1 MPLRGRA
8 GGRADPIPGGGLT
21 PVAVGGTAVWVAG
34 PWRRRLGVMVER
46 RRRRRTLD
54 KNEAVVRELRTEHG
68 PAVVAY
74 ATKLTGDPAAAED
87 VLQETLIRAW
97 RRSSVLDERRGSIR
111 AWMFTVA
118 HRIVVD
124 RARARSSRP
133 VEVAEHPA
141 AEPRTADHADRGGG
155 PGDRDGGCG
164 HPARRAAQ
172 GDRAAVLPGAD
183 GHGDRSRTGHPVG
196 DGEVAQPSCAPR
208 AASDVRGSPSG
219 TARRALVRAVRRAG
233 THMHV
238 DHASPVLVEPA

>member
-1 MPLRGRA
+1 
-8 GGRADPIPGGGLT
+8 
-21 PVAVGGTAVWVAG
+21 
-34 PWRRRLGVMVER
+34 MVER

-141 AEPRTADHADRGGG
+141 AEPRTADHADRVA
-155 PGDRDGGCG
+155 DRVTVMGALDTL
-164 HPARRAAQ
+164 PDEQRRVIVQLYYRGRTVTETAAAL
-172 GDRAAVLPGAD
+172 GI
-183 GHGDRSRTGHPVG
+183 
-196 DGEVAQPSCAPR
+196 
-208 AASDVRGSPSG
+208 PSG
-219 TARRALVRAVRRAG
+219 TVKSRSHHALRALRRTFAAPRPALRAA
-233 THMHV
+233 
-238 DHASPVLVEPA
+238 PA